1 MGLSKAEEYKHHVE
15 LWQTYLAN
23 SQRQQTAKTQKQVV
37 IFGFDFLGE
46 NHFRYNSKHSQDLRT
61 FVPSA
66 DFLCFFCFFVFLSFL
81 SFYPQIW
88 ATF

>member
-23 SQRQQTAKTQKQVV
+23 SQCQRTAKTQKQAVM
-37 IFGFDFLGE
+37 FGFDFLGE

-61 FVPSA
+61 FVPYA
-66 DFLCFFCFFVFLSFL
+66 DFLYCFFLSFL

>member
-15 LWQTYLAN
+15 LWQTYLTT
-23 SQRQQTAKTQKQVV
+23 SQSQQTAKTQKQAV

-61 FVPSA
+61 FVPCA
-66 DFLCFFCFFVFLSFL
+66 DFLFFVLFCFVFLSFL
-81 SFYPQIW
+81 SFYPQI
-88 ATF
+88 